1 MSDTFTTPG
10 RRSASLINLPEKLKI
25 TGFSSPAA
33 DYECLQPS
41 LDEIVGIGAPHI
53 FLWRLKSEAL
63 AGLSLHTNDTLVVN
77 RQTEFH
83 PGRIAVVVI
92 DGEHRVCLA
101 QASGKSIELVTVS
114 ANGIVALIENS
125 ETVEVWGVVDYIIR
139 DVRDIVL

>member
-77 RQTEFH
+77 RQTELH

>member
-1 MSDTFTTPG
+1 MSDTFATPG
-10 RRSASLINLPEKLKI
+10 RRFSTLTNLPEKLKI

-77 RQTEFH
+77 RQTELAH
-83 PGRIAVVVI
+83 GRIAVIVI
-92 DGEHRVCLA
+92 EGEHRVCLA
-101 QASGKSIELVTVS
+101 QKEGGSMALVGVDR
-114 ANGIVALIENS
+114 NGVVLRLERC
-125 ETVEVWGVVDYIIR
+125 EEVEVWGVVDFVVR
-139 DVRDIVL
+139 DVRDIRL